1 MAKDEDKFEVEAVVT
16 QALPN
21 TRFKVRLP
29 NEQQT
34 EVIAHLSGK
43 MRKNRIKILPG
54 DLVTLE
60 MSPYDLN
67 QARITYRK

>member
-1 MAKDEDKFEVEAVVT
+1 MAKDDDKFEVEAVVT

-21 TRFKVRLP
+21 TRFMVRLP
-29 NEQQT
+29 NEQKT
-34 EVIAHLSGK
+34 EILAYLSGK

>member
-21 TRFKVRLP
+21 TRFMVRLP

-34 EVIAHLSGK
+34 EIIAYLSGK

-60 MSPYDLN
+60 MTPFDLT

>member
-1 MAKDEDKFEVEAVVT
+1 MSKEDDKFEVEAIVT

-21 TRFKVRLP
+21 TRFMVRLP

-34 EVIAHLSGK
+34 EIVAYLSGK

-54 DLVTLE
+54 DVVTLE